1 MISIMPNPYKLPDGK
16 VLISLSGG
24 RTSAYM
30 LYQILKANDGLR
42 DDVVVAFA
50 NTGREM
56 QGTIDFIKEIQ
67 SRWNVNIR
75 WLEYI
80 KAKPKYQEVN
90 HNSVSLDGKPFME
103 MIDSKSANKFLPNQ
117 NIRFCTQELKV
128 KTIKRFLV
136 GMGWKRWINTVG
148 IRGDEQ
154 RRLKESTDNRW
165 VNWYP
170 IAESKE
176 TVKNVNQFWKQ
187 HSFDLKIMKGSGN
200 CDGCFL
206 KSEATLAA
214 MIREY
219 PERMKWWEDMEQMT
233 GGSFHR
239 NRTYKTLSDFV
250 NKQSD
255 WIFDN
260 QSYLCQQ
267 DDGECSG

>member
-1 MISIMPNPYKLPDGK
+1 MISPYKLPEGN

-30 LYQILKANDGLR
+30 LHQILVANDGLR

-56 QGTIDFIKEIQ
+56 EGTIEFVKEIQ
-67 SRWNVNIR
+67 HRWNVNIR
-75 WLEYI
+75 WLEYR
-80 KAKPKYQEVN
+80 KAMPKFEEVN

-117 NIRFCTQELKV
+117 NMRFCTQELKV

-136 GMGWKRWINTVG
+136 GMGWKRWTNTVG
-148 IRGDEQ
+148 IRGDEP
-154 RRLKESTDNRW
+154 RRLKESKDNRW

-170 IAESKE
+170 IADANE
-176 TVKNVNQFWKQ
+176 TVEYVNYFWKQ
-187 HSFDLKIMKGSGN
+187 QPFDLKIMNGSGN

-219 PERMKWWEDMEQMT
+219 PERMQWWSDMEQKT
-233 GGSFHR
+233 GGKFHK
-239 NRTYKTLSDFV
+239 NRTYKSLSDFISL
-250 NKQSD
+250 QHD
-255 WIFDN
+255 WIFDDEA
-260 QSYLCQQ
+260 YLCQTN
-267 DDGECSG
+267 DGECTG